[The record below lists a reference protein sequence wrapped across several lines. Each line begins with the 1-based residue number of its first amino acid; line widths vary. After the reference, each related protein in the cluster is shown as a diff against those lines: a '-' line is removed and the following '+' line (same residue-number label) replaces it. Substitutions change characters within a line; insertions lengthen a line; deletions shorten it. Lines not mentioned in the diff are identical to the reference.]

1 MNTKRFVIAGVV
13 MIVAAMLCNLNWAM
27 NDYGIKEIS
36 LDSSIL
42 AQSTTADKGNNGQ
55 DNGDGGT
62 AGDSDPKG
70 VGIEKGPCSISGTVE
85 ANATIR
91 VGIIPFKASADGE
104 INILIDN
111 AEILCLVSGN
121 FRECEQMYCAD
132 FWRQAGV
139 FLNGGGTSNNGGT
152 SNGATTVAN

>member
-1 MNTKRFVIAGVV
+1 

-62 AGDSDPKG
+62 AGDSDSKG
-70 VGIEKGPCSISGTVE
+70 VGIERYPCSISGKVE
-85 ANATIR
+85 ANATIW
-91 VGIIPFKASADGE
+91 VGVIPFKANGKGD
-104 INILIDN
+104 INIWIDK
-111 AEILCLVSGN
+111 AEVLCLVSGKH
-121 FRECEQMYCAD
+121 RECEQMYCAD

-139 FLNGGGTSNNGGT
+139 FLNGGGTSNGDGT
-152 SNGATTVAN
+152 SNGRTTVAN

>member
-1 MNTKRFVIAGVV
+1 

-104 INILIDN
+104 INI
-111 AEILCLVSGN
+111 
-121 FRECEQMYCAD
+121 
-132 FWRQAGV
+132 
-139 FLNGGGTSNNGGT
+139 
-152 SNGATTVAN
+152 

>member
-1 MNTKRFVIAGVV
+1 MKTKRFVIAGVV

-62 AGDSDPKG
+62 G
-70 VGIEKGPCSISGTVE
+70 
-85 ANATIR
+85 
-91 VGIIPFKASADGE
+91 
-104 INILIDN
+104 
-111 AEILCLVSGN
+111 
-121 FRECEQMYCAD
+121 
-132 FWRQAGV
+132 W
-139 FLNGGGTSNNGGT
+139 
-152 SNGATTVAN
+152 

>member
-1 MNTKRFVIAGVV
+1 MKTKRFVIAGVV

-85 ANATIR
+85 ANATIW
-91 VGIIPFKASADGE
+91 VGIIPFKANGKGD
-104 INILIDN
+104 IDITVKN

-121 FRECEQMYCAD
+121 YRECEQIYCAD
-132 FWRQAGV
+132 FWRKEGV
-139 FLNGGGTSNNGGT
+139 FLNGGGTSNGH
-152 SNGATTVAN
+152 TTAVN